1 VTQSFFHTTMI
12 HGMVHKMELKEAK
25 DKAYKLVV
33 ENLREWYDIIA
44 FGEPII
50 KSSDSGKTGDIQMYI
65 LHGYVEVEFKA
76 GWQTS
81 AREHSRSGRVLFTVK
96 LNADNGKILSLKH
109 KEKL

>member
-1 VTQSFFHTTMI
+1 VTR
-12 HGMVHKMELKEAK
+12 VHEMAKMELEEAK
-25 DKAYKLVV
+25 DKACQLIAD
-33 ENLREWYDIIA
+33 NLREWYDIVT
-44 FGEPII
+44 FREPVIE
-50 KSSDSGKTGDIQMYI
+50 SSGSGKVGDIQVYI
-65 LHGYVEVEFKA
+65 LQGYVEVEFKA

>member
-1 VTQSFFHTTMI
+1 
-12 HGMVHKMELKEAK
+12 MELKEAK
-25 DKAYKLVV
+25 DKACQLVV
-33 ENLREWYDIIA
+33 VNLRAWYDIVS

-50 KSSDSGKTGDIQMYI
+50 ESSDSGRTGDIQVYI
-65 LHGYVEVEFKA
+65 LQGHVDVEFKA